1 MVRTFFEEISAIR
14 RREMSSINSTGS
26 KLPVK
31 TGVCYGLGNLA
42 FASLSTV
49 IGYFMLFYLTD
60 YAGIAPAA
68 VGTMILIARIWDAVN
83 DPIMGTILD
92 NTKPHPKW
100 GQARPYVLLGSIPMA
115 LFFVMIFS
123 VPQSLSI
130 SMKLAWSYVAY
141 IGFGMAFTVASI
153 SFLSMPMRITMN
165 PDKRIT
171 LAMWVSFLAF
181 PTALISALVPAMVK
195 AFSGPSENAY
205 RAYMFVSIVFA
216 IVAICCI
223 IFTFF
228 GVKEKYTEDNQ
239 REKISIAKGLGVFV
253 KCKPWL
259 KLISITLLMFLFFSV
274 NMSSLVYYL
283 KYYIKQPGL
292 MAIGGLLAMST
303 IVVALLTVK
312 PLVKKFGKRR
322 VVLIAVGISAAALV
336 ARVFLKD
343 HNVVLFLITLF
354 LTFISYGA
362 YSIVKMPLLFD
373 SIEYAEYKTGINAKS
388 IGVTG
393 DTFIAKL
400 AQGFGPAIVGYVLQW
415 GGYMAQAPE
424 QSEKLLGALFVLNVY
439 LPLGCLV
446 LITILMFTYNIEDEM
461 PKVREELRQ
470 KMLTAQA
477 QPFSE

>member
-1 MVRTFFEEISAIR
+1 
-14 RREMSSINSTGS
+14 MSGNDTTSN
-26 KLPVK
+26 KLPAQ
-31 TGVCYGLGNLA
+31 TGVSFGIGNLA

-49 IGYFMLFYLTD
+49 LGYFMLFYLTD
-60 YAGIAPAA
+60 YAGLAPAA

-100 GQARPYVLLGSIPMA
+100 GQARPYILFGAIPMV
-115 LFFVMIFS
+115 LFFVMIFA
-123 VPQSLSI
+123 VPQNLSAT
-130 SMKLAWSYVAY
+130 MKLVWSYVAY

-171 LAMWVSFLAF
+171 LAMWVSFLSF

-195 AFSGPSENAY
+195 TFSGSSGNVHQAY
-205 RAYMFVSIVFA
+205 LLVSVVFA
-216 IVAICCI
+216 IVAMCCI
-223 IFTFF
+223 VVTFF
-228 GVKEKYTEDNQ
+228 GVKEKYTQSD
-239 REKISIAKGLGVFV
+239 RTEKISIVKGLGVFV

-259 KLISITLLMFLFFSV
+259 KLISVTLLMFLFFSI

-283 KYYIKQPGL
+283 KYYIKRPEL

-303 IVVALLTVK
+303 IAVALLTIK
-312 PLVKKFGKRR
+312 PLVKKLGKRR
-322 VVLIAVGISAAALV
+322 VVLISVGISAAALV

-373 SIEYAEYKTGINAKS
+373 SIEYAEYKTGISAKS

-400 AQGFGPAIVGYVLQW
+400 AQGLGPAIVGYVLQW
-415 GGYMAQAPE
+415 GGYAAQASE
-424 QSEKLLGALFVLNVY
+424 QSAKLLGGLFALNVY
-439 LPLGCLV
+439 LPLGCLI
-446 LITILMFTYNIEDEM
+446 LIAILMFTYNIEDEM
-461 PKVREELRQ
+461 PGVREELRRR
-470 KMLTAQA
+470 MREE
-477 QPFSE
+477 SESRSPQ

>member
-1 MVRTFFEEISAIR
+1 MENNSATR
-14 RREMSSINSTGS
+14 S
-26 KLPVK
+26 KLPAK
-31 TGVCYGLGNLA
+31 TGICYGLGNLA
-42 FASLSTV
+42 FASLNAV

-100 GQARPYVLLGSIPMA
+100 GQARPYILFGAIPMV
-115 LFFVMIFS
+115 LFFVMIFA
-123 VPQSLSI
+123 VPQSLSAA
-130 SMKLAWSYVAY
+130 MKLVWSYVAY

-165 PDKRIT
+165 PDKRIS
-171 LAMWVSFLAF
+171 LAMWVSFLGF
-181 PTALISALVPAMVK
+181 PTALVSALVPAMVK
-195 AFSGPSENAY
+195 AFSGPSDNAH
-205 RAYMFVSIVFA
+205 RAYMLVSVVFA
-216 IVAICCI
+216 IVAMGCI
-223 IFTFF
+223 VVTFF
-228 GVKEKYTEDNQ
+228 GVKEKYTEGDQ

-253 KCKPWL
+253 KSKPWL

-283 KYYIKQPGL
+283 KCYIKQPSL

-322 VVLIAVGISAAALV
+322 VVLIAVGISGAALI

-343 HNVVLFLITLF
+343 HNIVLFLITLF

-373 SIEYAEYKTGINAKS
+373 SIEYTEYKTGLSAKS

-400 AQGFGPAIVGYVLQW
+400 AQGLGPAIVGYVLQW
-415 GGYMAQAPE
+415 GGYTAQAAE
-424 QSEKLLGALFVLNVY
+424 QPAKLLNGLFALNVY
-439 LPLGCLV
+439 LPLGCFI
-446 LITILMFTYNIEDEM
+446 LIAILMFTYNIEEEM
-461 PKVREELRQ
+461 PSIREELKR
-470 KMLTAQA
+470 KMLDETT
-477 QPFSE
+477 

>member
-1 MVRTFFEEISAIR
+1 MTEKN
-14 RREMSSINSTGS
+14 SIS

-31 TGVCYGLGNLA
+31 TGFCYGLGNLA
-42 FASLSTV
+42 FASLSAV
-49 IGYFMLFYLTD
+49 IGYFMLYYLTD
-60 YAGIAPAA
+60 FAGIAPAA

-92 NTKPHPKW
+92 NTKPHPRW
-100 GQARPYVLLGSIPMA
+100 GQARPYVLFGAIPMA
-115 LFFVMIFS
+115 LFFVMIFA
-123 VPQSLSI
+123 VPQSLSA

-171 LAMWVSFLAF
+171 LAMWVSFLSF
-181 PTALISALVPAMVK
+181 PTALISAIVPAMVK
-195 AFSGPSENAY
+195 SFSGVSGNTHT
-205 RAYMFVSIVFA
+205 AYMLVSIVFA
-216 IVAICCI
+216 VAAVVCI
-223 IFTFF
+223 LFTFF
-228 GVKEKYTEDNQ
+228 GVKEKYTEDN
-239 REKISIAKGLGVFV
+239 RNEKISIFKGLGAFL
-253 KCKPWL
+253 KCKPWT
-259 KLISITLLMFLFFSV
+259 KLISVTLLMFLFFSI

-283 KYYIKQPGL
+283 QYYIKRPEL
-292 MAIGGLLAMST
+292 MAIGGILAMST
-303 IVVALLTVK
+303 IAVAILTVK

-322 VVLIAVGISAAALV
+322 VVLISVIISAAALI

-354 LTFISYGA
+354 LTFVSYGA

-400 AQGFGPAIVGYVLQW
+400 AQGLGPAIVGYVLQW
-415 GGYMAQAPE
+415 GGYVAQAPE
-424 QSEKLLGALFVLNVY
+424 QPEKLLSGLFALNVY

-446 LITILMFTYNIEDEM
+446 LIAVLMYTYNIEDEM
-461 PKVREELRQ
+461 PRVREELKR
-470 KMLTAQA
+470 KMNEE
-477 QPFSE
+477 S

>member
-1 MVRTFFEEISAIR
+1 
-14 RREMSSINSTGS
+14 MSNNNAANN
-26 KLPVK
+26 KLPIK
-31 TGVCYGLGNLA
+31 TGICYGLGNLA
-42 FASLSTV
+42 FASLNTV

-92 NTKPHPKW
+92 NTKTNRKW
-100 GQARPYVLLGSIPMA
+100 GQARPYVLFGAIPMA

-123 VPQSLSI
+123 VPLGLSAP
-130 SMKLAWSYVAY
+130 MKLVWSYAAY
-141 IGFGMAFTVASI
+141 IGFDMAFTVSSI

-181 PTALISALVPAMVK
+181 PAALISALVPAMVK
-195 AFSGPSENAY
+195 TFSGPSENMH
-205 RAYMFVSIVFA
+205 RAYLLVSIVFA
-216 IVAICCI
+216 VAAMVCI
-223 IFTFF
+223 LVTFL
-228 GVKEKYTEDNQ
+228 GVKEKYTEDGRKEN
-239 REKISIAKGLGVFV
+239 ISIFKGLGVFI
-253 KCKPWL
+253 KSKPWT
-259 KLISITLLMFLFFSV
+259 KLISVTLLMFLFFSI
-274 NMSSLVYYL
+274 NMASLVYYVN
-283 KYYIKQPGL
+283 YYIKQPSL
-292 MAIGGLLAMST
+292 MAIGGLIAMST

-312 PLVKKFGKRR
+312 PLVKKFGKRK
-322 VVLIAVGISAAALV
+322 VVLISVGISAAALV

-373 SIEYAEYKTGINAKS
+373 SIEYAEYKTGISAKS

-393 DTFIAKL
+393 DTFVAKL

-415 GGYMAQAPE
+415 GGYTAQASE
-424 QSEKLLGALFVLNVY
+424 QPEKLLNGLFVLNVY
-439 LPLGCLV
+439 LPLGCLI
-446 LITILMFTYNIEDEM
+446 LIAVLMFTYKIEDEM
-461 PKVREELRQ
+461 PAVREELRR
-470 KMLTAQA
+470 KMLEESASGNPQ
-477 QPFSE
+477 

>member
-1 MVRTFFEEISAIR
+1 
-14 RREMSSINSTGS
+14 MSNNNAANN
-26 KLPVK
+26 KLPIK
-31 TGVCYGLGNLA
+31 TGICYGLGNLA
-42 FASLSTV
+42 FAGLSAV

-60 YAGIAPAA
+60 FAGIAPAA

-100 GQARPYVLLGSIPMA
+100 GQARPYVVFGSIPMV
-115 LFFVMIFS
+115 LFFVMIFA
-123 VPQSLSI
+123 VPQNLSAA
-130 SMKLAWSYVAY
+130 MKLVWSYVAY

-181 PTALISALVPAMVK
+181 PTALVSALVPAMVK
-195 AFSGPSENAY
+195 GFAGPSQNEHK
-205 RAYMFVSIVFA
+205 AYMLVAIVFA
-216 IVAICCI
+216 VAAMACI
-223 IFTFF
+223 LVNFF
-228 GVKEKYTEDNQ
+228 GVKEKYTEDV
-239 REKISIAKGLGVFV
+239 RKEKLSIFKGLGMFV
-253 KCKPWL
+253 KSKPWT
-259 KLISITLLMFLFFSV
+259 KLISVTLLMFLFFSI
-274 NMSSLVYYL
+274 NMSSLVYYVN
-283 KYYIKQPGL
+283 YYIKQPNL
-292 MAIGGLLAMST
+292 MAIGGLIAMST

-312 PLVKKFGKRR
+312 PLVKKFGKRK
-322 VVLIAVGISAAALV
+322 VVLISVGISAAALV

-373 SIEYAEYKTGINAKS
+373 SIEYAEYKAGISAKS

-415 GGYMAQAPE
+415 GGYAAQAPE
-424 QSEKLLGALFVLNVY
+424 QSEKLLNGLFALNVY
-439 LPLGCLV
+439 LPLGCLI
-446 LITILMFTYNIEDEM
+446 LIAVLMFTYNIEDEM
-461 PKVREELRQ
+461 PGVREELKR
-470 KMLTAQA
+470 KMLEESVSGNTL
-477 QPFSE
+477 

>member
-1 MVRTFFEEISAIR
+1 
-14 RREMSSINSTGS
+14 MSNNNAASS
-26 KLPVK
+26 KLPMK
-31 TGVCYGLGNLA
+31 TGICYGVGNLA
-42 FASLSTV
+42 FASLNAV
-49 IGYFMLFYLTD
+49 ITYFMLFYLTD

-100 GQARPYVLLGSIPMA
+100 GQARPYVLFGSIPMV
-115 LFFVMIFS
+115 LFFVMIFA
-123 VPQSLSI
+123 VPQGLSVA
-130 SMKLAWSYVAY
+130 MKLAWSYVAY

-181 PTALISALVPAMVK
+181 PAALVSALVPAMLKGFTGAVQ
-195 AFSGPSENAY
+195 SEHK
-205 RAYMFVSIVFA
+205 AYMLVSIVFA
-216 IVAICCI
+216 AVAMACI
-223 IFTFF
+223 LVNFF
-228 GVKEKYTEDNQ
+228 GVKEKYTEDVRTQ
-239 REKISIAKGLGVFV
+239 RISIFKGLGVFL
-253 KCKPWL
+253 KCKPWT
-259 KLISITLLMFLFFSV
+259 KLITVTLLMFLFFSI
-274 NMSSLVYYL
+274 NMSTLVYYVT
-283 KYYIKQPGL
+283 YYIKQPGL

-303 IVVALLTVK
+303 VVVALLSVK
-312 PLVKKFGKRR
+312 PLVKKFGKRK
-322 VVLIAVGISAAALV
+322 VVLISVGISAVALV

-373 SIEYAEYKTGINAKS
+373 SIEYAEYKTGISAKS

-415 GGYMAQAPE
+415 GGYTAQAPV
-424 QSEKLLGALFVLNVY
+424 QSEKLLNGLFALNVY
-439 LPLGCLV
+439 LPLGCLI
-446 LITILMFTYNIEDEM
+446 LIAILMFTYNIEDEM
-461 PKVREELRQ
+461 PGVREELRR
-470 KMLTAQA
+470 KMAEEA
-477 QPFSE
+477 VERNPA